1 MRTVTLSIPGR
12 HDNSG
17 ATELL
22 DLRDDRAALA
32 QHVTNNGVRNCDPR
46 RGEKEVYTDQM
57 CKYSPS

>member
-1 MRTVTLSIPGR
+1 MDDTVRTVTLSIPGR

-46 RGEKEVYTDQM
+46 RGEKEV
-57 CKYSPS
+57 